1 MTVGGVGPAGSGSSG
16 NDNGW
21 RAPAV
26 VVGLLGV
33 IVGIIAPFIPS
44 IIDFDPPQPPPTA
57 SDEPGVLEST
67 VNPSPTTGAA
77 KPAESAVNPPDQT
90 TGGSPTQPPDTPPVR
105 QVYLSEMTQPSREV
119 SPNGYLGFGEARS
132 VSLQCNNSF
141 LGEQG
146 RSVSYN
152 LNGLPRSRVRGGL
165 VVESIPND
173 RIVTIRFI
181 VSADDRIVLDE
192 YVTGQGS
199 QSPIVPFNISLAG
212 ASQVSIGVS
221 CGKGTE
227 DRGLFLEVVL
237 S

>member
-1 MTVGGVGPAGSGSSG
+1 M
-16 NDNGW
+16 
-21 RAPAV
+21 
-26 VVGLLGV
+26 
-33 IVGIIAPFIPS
+33 
-44 IIDFDPPQPPPTA
+44 
-57 SDEPGVLEST
+57 
-67 VNPSPTTGAA
+67 
-77 KPAESAVNPPDQT
+77 
-90 TGGSPTQPPDTPPVR
+90 
-105 QVYLSEMTQPSREV
+105 
-119 SPNGYLGFGEARS
+119 
-132 VSLQCNNSF
+132 
-141 LGEQG
+141 
-146 RSVSYN
+146 
-152 LNGLPRSRVRGGL
+152 
-165 VVESIPND
+165 VESIPND